1 MSLRALGRAYHN
13 NTQASGCDGGRC
25 QLPMGV
31 LVKHLHATSRHII
44 DGLRLIYHP
53 AFREVENE
61 GFYQYAYNPDVTYN
75 FIYHPTNRVDSSP
88 QQTVTS
94 NVVVRNE
101 RPWEDTT
108 ITEIWLGGGNQLSTL
123 NEMFFVFYEYWNT
136 STGVGEHIGWCPFDL
151 TSDRFLV
158 DIISVQLGGVDYQY
172 KEVRDH
178 ITRNRADTYLTQ
190 QLTVKFKL
198 AAPTKL
204 PMGTITLTGI

>member
-1 MSLRALGRAYHN
+1 MSLKALGRAYHN
-13 NTQASGCDGGRC
+13 NTQATSCDSGRC

-31 LVKHLHATSRHII
+31 IVPYKNTSNNLVDHQ
-44 DGLRLIYHP
+44 RLMYHP

-61 GFYQYAYNPDVTYN
+61 GYYEYAYNPDITHN
-75 FIYHPTNRVDSSP
+75 FIYHPANRVDSAS
-88 QQTVTS
+88 QQTITS

-108 ITEIWLGGGNQLSTL
+108 ITEIWLGGSRELSTL
-123 NEMFFVFYEYWNT
+123 NEMFFVFYEYWLT
-136 STGVGEHIGWCPFDL
+136 SPPVGEHIGWCPFDI

-158 DIISVQLGGVDYQY
+158 DILSVQLGGVDYQY
-172 KEVRDH
+172 NEVRKY
-178 ITRNRADTYLTQ
+178 ITKNRIDAYVDQ

-204 PMGTITLTGI
+204 PVSTITLIGL